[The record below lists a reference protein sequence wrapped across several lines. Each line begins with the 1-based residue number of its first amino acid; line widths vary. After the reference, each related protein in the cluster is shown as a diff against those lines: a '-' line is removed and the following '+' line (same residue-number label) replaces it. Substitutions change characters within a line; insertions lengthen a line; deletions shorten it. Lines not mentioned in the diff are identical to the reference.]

1 MSQATSG
8 STSERVPLS
17 RDRVLAGAITVAD
30 AGGIGALTIRTLA
43 QELGVKPMSVYHYV
57 ANKDEII
64 DGIVDLV
71 YAEIDLPVPGG
82 DWRTEMRRRANS
94 ARRVL
99 ANHPWATPLLQ
110 SRLNP
115 GPATL
120 RHHNA
125 FIGTLRAAG
134 FSVALTAHAF
144 ALIDSYVFGF
154 ALSENALPI
163 HGPDS
168 VADTAA
174 SMMHFFDAEA
184 YPALLEFTMEHIM
197 RPDYDF
203 GEEFAYGLDLI
214 LDGLAPVTARQW
226 RRTSR
231 PASEQTSKGRE
242 STIGNAQRVMTARIG
257 GGTFLHGSGDAHS
270 LNPRAA

>member
-1 MSQATSG
+1 MVKPVSG
-8 STSERVPLS
+8 STKERVPLS
-17 RDRVLAGAITVAD
+17 RDRVLAGAIKVAD
-30 AGGIGALTIRTLA
+30 AGGIGALTIRSLA

-57 ANKDEII
+57 TNKDEII
-64 DGIVDLV
+64 DSIVDLV
-71 YAEIDLPVPGG
+71 YSEIDLPVPGG

-94 ARRVL
+94 ARLVL
-99 ANHPWATPLLQ
+99 AGHPWATALLQ

-125 FIGTLRAAG
+125 FIATLRTAG
-134 FSVALTAHAF
+134 FSVELTAHAF

-163 HGPDS
+163 HGTDS

-174 SMMHFFDAEA
+174 SMMQFFDAEA
-184 YPALLEFTMEHIM
+184 YPSLLEFTMEHIM

-203 GEEFAYGLDLI
+203 GAEFPYGLTVI
-214 LDGLAPVTARQW
+214 LDALAESLPDNGGARPDQPPIKPSKPAKARAGTPV
-226 RRTSR
+226 
-231 PASEQTSKGRE
+231 G
-242 STIGNAQRVMTARIG
+242 
-257 GGTFLHGSGDAHS
+257 
-270 LNPRAA
+270 

>member
-1 MSQATSG
+1 MSQPTSG
-8 STSERVPLS
+8 STKERVSLS

-43 QELGVKPMSVYHYV
+43 QELGAKPMSVYHYV

-99 ANHPWATPLLQ
+99 AKHPWATPLLQ

-125 FIGTLRAAG
+125 FIATLRAAG
-134 FSVALTAHAF
+134 FSVELTAHAF

-174 SMMHFFDAEA
+174 SMMHVFDAEA
-184 YPALLEFTMEHIM
+184 YPSLLEFTMEHIM

-203 GEEFAYGLDLI
+203 GEEFKYGLDLI
-214 LDGLAPVTARQW
+214 LDGLARSLPD
-226 RRTSR
+226 
-231 PASEQTSKGRE
+231 
-242 STIGNAQRVMTARIG
+242 NG
-257 GGTFLHGSGDAHS
+257 GA
-270 LNPRAA
+270 PRARRPSKPAKAVKARSGTPSG

>member
-1 MSQATSG
+1 MSQPTSG
-8 STSERVPLS
+8 STRERVSLS
-17 RDRVLAGAITVAD
+17 RDRVLAAAITVAD

-43 QELGVKPMSVYHYV
+43 QELGAKPMSVYHYV
-57 ANKDEII
+57 ANKDEIV

-82 DWRTEMRRRANS
+82 DWRPEMRRRANS

-125 FIGTLRAAG
+125 FIATLRAAG
-134 FSVALTAHAF
+134 FSVELTAHAF

-184 YPALLEFTMEHIM
+184 YPALLEFTTEHIM

-203 GEEFAYGLDLI
+203 GEEFDYGLDLI
-214 LDGLAPVTARQW
+214 LDGLAR
-226 RRTSR
+226 S
-231 PASEQTSKGRE
+231 PAD
-242 STIGNAQRVMTARIG
+242 NG
-257 GGTFLHGSGDAHS
+257 GA
-270 LNPRAA
+270 PRARRPSKPPKVVKARSGTPSG

>member
-1 MSQATSG
+1 MSQPTSG
-8 STSERVPLS
+8 STKERVPLS

-30 AGGIGALTIRTLA
+30 AGGLGALTIRTLA
-43 QELGVKPMSVYHYV
+43 QELGAKPMSVYHYV

-125 FIGTLRAAG
+125 FIATLRAAG
-134 FSVALTAHAF
+134 FSVGLTAHAF
-144 ALIDSYVFGF
+144 ALIDSYVIGF

-168 VADTAA
+168 VADTAG
-174 SMMHFFDAEA
+174 SMMQFFDAEA

-203 GEEFAYGLDLI
+203 GEEFEYGLDLI
-214 LDGLAPVTARQW
+214 LDGLARSLPD
-226 RRTSR
+226 
-231 PASEQTSKGRE
+231 
-242 STIGNAQRVMTARIG
+242 NG
-257 GGTFLHGSGDAHS
+257 GA
-270 LNPRAA
+270 PRARRPSKSSKVVKARAGTPSG

>member
-1 MSQATSG
+1 MSQPTSG
-8 STSERVPLS
+8 STKERVSLS

-43 QELGVKPMSVYHYV
+43 QELGAKPMSVYHYV

-125 FIGTLRAAG
+125 FIATLRAAG
-134 FSVALTAHAF
+134 FSVELTAHAF

-203 GEEFAYGLDLI
+203 GEEFEYGLDLI
-214 LDGLAPVTARQW
+214 LDGLARSLPD
-226 RRTSR
+226 
-231 PASEQTSKGRE
+231 
-242 STIGNAQRVMTARIG
+242 NG
-257 GGTFLHGSGDAHS
+257 GA
-270 LNPRAA
+270 PRARRPSKPSKVVKARSGTPSG

>member
-1 MSQATSG
+1 MSQPTSG
-8 STSERVPLS
+8 STRERVPLS
-17 RDRVLAGAITVAD
+17 RDRVLAGAVTVAD

-82 DWRTEMRRRANS
+82 DWRTEMRRRAHS

-120 RHHNA
+120 RHHDA
-125 FIGTLRAAG
+125 FIATLRAAG
-134 FSVALTAHAF
+134 FSVELTAHAF

-168 VADTAA
+168 VADTAD
-174 SMMHFFDAEA
+174 SMMRLFDAEA
-184 YPALLEFTMEHIM
+184 YPSLLEFTMEHIM

-203 GEEFAYGLDLI
+203 GEEFEYGLDLI
-214 LDGLAPVTARQW
+214 LDGLARSLPD
-226 RRTSR
+226 
-231 PASEQTSKGRE
+231 
-242 STIGNAQRVMTARIG
+242 NG
-257 GGTFLHGSGDAHS
+257 GA
-270 LNPRAA
+270 PRARRQSKPAKAVKARAGTPSG

>member
-1 MSQATSG
+1 MSPPTSG
-8 STSERVPLS
+8 STTERVPLS

-43 QELGVKPMSVYHYV
+43 QELGVKPMSMYHYA

-71 YAEIDLPVPGG
+71 YGEIDLPVPGE
-82 DWRTEMRRRANS
+82 DWRTQMRLRAGS

-110 SRLNP
+110 SRLQP

-125 FIGTLRAAG
+125 FFATLCAAG
-134 FSVALTAHAF
+134 FSVGLTAHAF

-168 VADTAA
+168 VANTAA

-184 YPALLEFTMEHIM
+184 YPSLLEFTMEHIM

-203 GEEFAYGLDLI
+203 GEEFEFGLTLI
-214 LDGLAPVTARQW
+214 LDGLARSIPDNGGVIPARQP
-226 RRTSR
+226 RKPSR
-231 PASEQTSKGRE
+231 PAK
-242 STIGNAQRVMTARIG
+242 AR
-257 GGTFLHGSGDAHS
+257 SGA
-270 LNPRAA
+270 

>member
-1 MSQATSG
+1 MVKPANG
-8 STSERVPLS
+8 STKERIPLS
-17 RDRVLAGAITVAD
+17 RERVLAGAITVAD
-30 AGGIGALTIRTLA
+30 TGGIGALTIRTLA

-71 YAEIDLPVPGG
+71 YAEINLPVPGG

-99 ANHPWATPLLQ
+99 ASHPWATPLLQ
-110 SRLNP
+110 SRLHP

-125 FIGTLRAAG
+125 FIATLRAAG
-134 FSVALTAHAF
+134 FSVELTAHAF
-144 ALIDSYVFGF
+144 ALTDSYVFGF

-168 VADTAA
+168 VADTAT
-174 SMMHFFDAEA
+174 SMMEQFFDAEA

-203 GEEFAYGLDLI
+203 GEEFEYGLTVI
-214 LDGLAPVTARQW
+214 LDALA
-226 RRTSR
+226 TSLR
-231 PASEQTSKGRE
+231 DNGGAPPSQPPTTPSKPAKAPS
-242 STIGNAQRVMTARIG
+242 
-257 GGTFLHGSGDAHS
+257 GTPS
-270 LNPRAA
+270 N

>member
-1 MSQATSG
+1 MSKPMTGGTA
-8 STSERVPLS
+8 ERVQLS
-17 RDRVLAGAITVAD
+17 RDRVLAGAIRVAD
-30 AGGIGALTIRTLA
+30 TGGIGGLTIRTLA

-64 DGIVDLV
+64 DGVVDLV
-71 YAEIDLPVPGG
+71 NAEIALPGPGG

-99 ANHPWATPLLQ
+99 GKHPWATPLLQ

-125 FIGTLRAAG
+125 FIATLRVAG
-134 FSVALTAHAF
+134 FSVELTAHAF

-184 YPALLEFTMEHIM
+184 YPSLLEFTMEHIM

-203 GEEFAYGLDLI
+203 GKEFAYGLDLI
-214 LDGLAPVTARQW
+214 LDGLARSLPDNVGAPRARRPSKPSKVVTAR
-226 RRTSR
+226 S
-231 PASEQTSKGRE
+231 
-242 STIGNAQRVMTARIG
+242 
-257 GGTFLHGSGDAHS
+257 GTPSG
-270 LNPRAA
+270 

>member
-1 MSQATSG
+1 MSKPISG
-8 STSERVPLS
+8 STKERVPLS

-115 GPATL
+115 GPGDAATPQRLHRHPAGGGLLGGTDRPRL
-120 RHHNA
+120 RPDRQLRLRVRPV
-125 FIGTLRAAG
+125 GERAAHPRPG
-134 FSVALTAHAF
+134 QRRRHRRV
-144 ALIDSYVFGF
+144 DDGQ
-154 ALSENALPI
+154 
-163 HGPDS
+163 
-168 VADTAA
+168 
-174 SMMHFFDAEA
+174 FFDAEA

-203 GEEFAYGLDLI
+203 GEEFEYGLDLI
-214 LDGLAPVTARQW
+214 LDGLARSLPD
-226 RRTSR
+226 
-231 PASEQTSKGRE
+231 
-242 STIGNAQRVMTARIG
+242 NG
-257 GGTFLHGSGDAHS
+257 GA
-270 LNPRAA
+270 PRARRPSKPSKAAKARSGTPSG